1 MWEIWVPSLSWKDPA
16 KKGMAIHMNILAWKT
31 PWTEDPRELY
41 SPWGRIELDMRE
53 QLSFTFIELLYAD
66 QVFKDKN

>member
-1 MWEIWVPSLSWKDPA
+1 MQETQVRSVGWEDPLE
-16 KKGMAIHMNILAWKT
+16 KGMAIHMNILAWKT